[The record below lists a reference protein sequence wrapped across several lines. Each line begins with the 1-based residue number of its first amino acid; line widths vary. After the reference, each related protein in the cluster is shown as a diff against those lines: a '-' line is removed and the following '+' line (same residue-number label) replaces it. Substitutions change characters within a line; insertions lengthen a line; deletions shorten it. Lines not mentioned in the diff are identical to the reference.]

1 MTPGSARRCDL
12 RHPSGRRFRRA
23 GGLIL
28 PPAEMAAI
36 VAAARE
42 AAVSPARVVL
52 GVTTVMVSLTKE
64 LGVLE

>member
-1 MTPGSARRCDL
+1 
-12 RHPSGRRFRRA
+12 
-23 GGLIL
+23 
-28 PPAEMAAI
+28 MAAI

-52 GVTTVMVSLTKE
+52 GVTTVMVSLMKE